1 MDSTS
6 YKEET
11 DVTVKGLRNDI
22 KEYIN
27 LKIDE
32 YKLRGVEGLATLT
45 NKAIFLVLSTMVGG
59 VILQL
64 AGLSIALLIA
74 QLVGNMALGF
84 AIVAIA
90 FVIVLAVLYATRKR
104 LFLNR
109 LVKMYLDLFFKE

>member
-1 MDSTS
+1 MTAPS
-6 YKEET
+6 YNEDT
-11 DVTVKGLRNDI
+11 DVTIKGLRDDI

-64 AGLSIALLIA
+64 AGLSLALLVA

-84 AIVAIA
+84 AIVALI
-90 FVIVLAVLYATRKR
+90 FVIILVILFATRKR
-104 LFLNR
+104 LFVNR
-109 LVKMYLDLFFKE
+109 LVKMYIDLFFKE